1 MPQIENFDVGDFQI
15 TYTSGS
21 SKQVWNIPDV
31 VCTVFELPMMGG
43 ETGRNMYN
51 IENNK
56 EYCITLH
63 LVRYT

>member
-43 ETGRNMYN
+43 ETARNM
-51 IENNK
+51 
-56 EYCITLH
+56 
-63 LVRYT
+63 